1 MNLKNKEHLFERCP
15 QCGNNTFVIQKNVG
29 ATPIRCTNCG
39 FPIITLS
46 GLPQRQWQFN
56 YPNIKEA
63 KSETA
68 MEKSAVERDGRN
80 PITGGGLTP
89 PASITAEEHP

>member
-1 MNLKNKEHLFERCP
+1 MNEKDMNEDLKNKEHLFERCP

-63 KSETA
+63 KNGIGGNLS
-68 MEKSAVERDGRN
+68 
-80 PITGGGLTP
+80 GGGSTP